1 MVPSIGII
9 SFCLDKKILVS
20 RPWRLI
26 ILSKNGLFEIV
37 KCSGGS
43 FKEALALRINTK
55 VKKRMK
61 IIDFAYFI
69 DNQ

>member
-1 MVPSIGII
+1 MGII

-43 FKEALALRINTK
+43 FKEALALRIKTK
-55 VKKRMK
+55 NIK
-61 IIDFAYFI
+61 IDNSIDFAYFI